1 MSVLNKIDITFKGG
15 YIVDKYTKAL
25 LMVIKIPVGV
35 FCSLLGLAL
44 IGVSFWVSTFS
55 DIASMLLLIALLAG
69 GALINFGIGYA
80 FLGDEYKST
89 SYVRGGNTTFTA
101 VTTEKFL
108 KRRKIVTLVGSIA
121 YVALAIYYVVRAIL
135 GGIFPSEEYDSSI
148 VALIIFA
155 VVSLVVSFCLF
166 MLYKRTKH
174 VDLQEE

>member
-1 MSVLNKIDITFKGG
+1 M
-15 YIVDKYTKAL
+15 
-25 LMVIKIPVGV
+25 
-35 FCSLLGLAL
+35 
-44 IGVSFWVSTFS
+44 
-55 DIASMLLLIALLAG
+55 
-69 GALINFGIGYA
+69 
-80 FLGDEYKST
+80 
-89 SYVRGGNTTFTA
+89 
-101 VTTEKFL
+101 TTEKFL